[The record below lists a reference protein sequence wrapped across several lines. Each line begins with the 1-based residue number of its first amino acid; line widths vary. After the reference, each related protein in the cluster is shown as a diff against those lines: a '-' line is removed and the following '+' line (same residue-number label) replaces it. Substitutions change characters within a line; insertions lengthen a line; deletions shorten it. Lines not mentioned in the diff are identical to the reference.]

1 VDRKNKFSHVQE
13 LVFPAPGNQG
23 LLHETVVDGELVTDM
38 EADGQQLVRYLA
50 FDLLATNGQS
60 IIDKPLGSRLAV
72 RIGYFSLLS
81 LFWSAVFFRKN
92 KKTNKR

>member
-1 VDRKNKFSHVQE
+1 MDRKNKFSYVQE

-23 LLHETVVDGELVTDM
+23 LLHETVVDGELVTDT

-72 RIGYFSLLS
+72 RI
-81 LFWSAVFFRKN
+81 VF
-92 KKTNKR
+92 